1 MQVVIMGCGRTGR
14 ALATRFAAEGDQVTV
29 IDVDEAAGLGL
40 AAGFGGRF
48 VPGNGVTPRV
58 LEAAG
63 IAHAEAFVAL
73 TPNDSANIVAARVAR
88 DVYRVP
94 RVLARLHDP
103 AHAAV
108 YSEFGIATV
117 GSVQTTV
124 NRIMQLLH
132 HMTLEPHQTFGNGE
146 TLLVR
151 SAVPDYL
158 AGRPALEL
166 NVPGEIQ
173 VVELSRA
180 GHSRIPEQSTPLAT
194 GDVLS
199 FIVAA
204 GSLGRL
210 RSFLDGK
217 WS

>member
-1 MQVVIMGCGRTGR
+1 MKVVIIGCGRTGL
-14 ALATRFAAEGDQVTV
+14 ALATRLDAEGDQVSVVELDDTV
-29 IDVDEAAGLGL
+29 ASRLPG
-40 AAGFGGRF
+40 GFRGRF
-48 VPGNGVTPRV
+48 LAGNGITPRV
-58 LEAAG
+58 LETAG
-63 IAHAEAFVAL
+63 IVHAEAFIAL

-88 DVYRVP
+88 DAYRVP
-94 RVLARLHDP
+94 RVIARLHDP
-103 AHAAV
+103 AIAPV
-108 YSEFGIATV
+108 YAEFGIATV

-124 NRIMQLLH
+124 NRVAQLLH

-151 SAVPDYL
+151 STIPDYL
-158 AGRPALEL
+158 AGRQVHEL
-166 NVPGEIQ
+166 GVPGEIA

-180 GHSRIPEQSTPLAT
+180 GHSRIPEPSTLLAN

-199 FIVAA
+199 FVVAA

-210 RSFLDGK
+210 RSFLGGK

>member
-14 ALATRFAAEGDQVTV
+14 ALAIRFDAEGDHVTV
-29 IDVDEAAGLGL
+29 IDLDDAARGRLPP
-40 AAGFGGRF
+40 GFRGRF
-48 VPGNGVTPRV
+48 MYGNGITPRV
-58 LEAAG
+58 LEEAG

-88 DVYRVP
+88 DMYRVP
-94 RVLARLHDP
+94 RVVARLHDP
-103 AHAAV
+103 AHSSV

-124 NRIMQLLH
+124 NRVIRLLH
-132 HMTLEPHQTFGNGE
+132 HRTLEPHQTFGNGE

-151 SAVPDYL
+151 STVPDYL
-158 AGRPALEL
+158 SGRQVLEL

-173 VVELSRA
+173 VVELTRA
-180 GHSRIPEQSTPLAT
+180 GHSRIPEQSTPLAG

-199 FIVAA
+199 FVVAA

-210 RSFLDGK
+210 RSFLDK
-217 WS
+217 EWS